1 MRLNSAYFPVLFTFA
16 AIISAGAAH
25 TVADEPAKAPQA
37 KGTKLFEQ
45 KNLMAWCIVPFD
57 SKKRGPEERAAMLE
71 KLGFTQFAYDYR
83 AEHIPTFDAEVEALK
98 KHKVELSA
106 WWFPGDLNAEARGIL
121 DVLKRHKVKAQLWVT
136 GGGEMPKSA
145 REQKFQVIKEVNRIR
160 PIAEEA
166 AKIGCSVGLYNH
178 GGWFGEPENQLAI
191 IEELKLP
198 NVGIVYNQ
206 HHGHDHLDRFPEL
219 LKKMLPHLYV
229 LNLNG
234 MMSDGERRGQKI
246 LPLGQ
251 GELDL
256 KLLKV
261 ISESGYQGPIGILGH
276 TQDDAEQRLQDNLDG
291 LAWLVKQLDGKD
303 PGPRPKPRTPVPTAT
318 PPKTTDAA
326 PVETPGWLI
335 AGRKEYRELPLT
347 VECLAKFTQKGTYN
361 ILVASETKASG
372 RHWEIF
378 SMVGSGTLTAYLPG
392 YQPDHVT
399 STAQIADGEWHE
411 VAMQLAADRVK
422 LFVDGKEVANQA
434 VKARGAAGVDG
445 SLAIGRVVE
454 GGIGHEGEIAWV
466 RLTAGITKV
475 RQPDGKAPIA
485 EEKTSGLWIL
495 KEGAKDIPDSSKG
508 KNPAKSTV
516 TGNVSFTP
524 LGLPAEMLADS
535 HGADSHSLS
544 GHGNHASHGLPV
556 GPVSAIPLEY
566 DSKLV
571 TDLIASAKKDGNAR
585 RGLAVFR
592 AAKFA
597 CLSCHQAGKFG
608 GAVGPALTDA
618 GKRLKSEEIAES
630 ILWPKRLVK
639 PEFITWL
646 VQLDDGRSLQGYKKK
661 ESPTELTLF
670 DPATQMTHVI
680 PKDDI
685 SGLKEIGTLM
695 PDGLA
700 AAMTGSQRRDLLRF
714 MLELGVTPKL
724 EDEVRPEDAPAD
736 FVYTREP
743 LHPENWPSWQLPV
756 NRDRLYDFY
765 LKEALFFRQQSHR
778 PHLLP
783 AYPGLDGGKLG
794 HWGNQNEEV
803 WKDGRWNDM
812 DLGSVLCGAF
822 HGPSNLV
829 VPKGVCVR
837 IGEQGEMGVCF
848 NPETLSYEAVW
859 KGKFLQFSAVRH
871 GFMDGLVPAGE
882 FIPQPKAMPPK
893 EPLVYHG
900 FYRAGSRVV
909 FAYRVGDVEML
920 DSPWVKDGKFER
932 QIGPAETH
940 PLKDALRG
948 SAAQWPQELKVAGK
962 IGSGKPYAV
971 DTIPFPNENPWKSLF
986 FVGDHDFLPDGSAL
1000 LCTMHG
1006 DVWRVSGLD
1015 ADLKNVRWRR
1025 FASGLH
1031 QPLGMVVHDG
1041 NIFVLGR
1048 DQITQLK
1055 DLNDDGEADFYEC
1068 FSSAMVTS
1076 PAGHDFTCGLVRD
1089 KAGQFY
1095 TASGKQGLIRISADG
1110 KKVDVLATGFRNP
1123 DGLGLCN
1130 DGAITVPCS
1139 EGEWTPSSMIC
1150 LVKPDAVRTP
1160 QKPPV
1165 HFGYLGPQ
1173 NGQPPALPLVY
1184 LPRGLDNS
1192 SGGQVTV
1199 PDDRWGSLQGQL
1211 VHLSFGQ
1218 GAHFLILRDEVAGQP
1233 QGAVVPLAGEFR
1245 SGVHRGKFNPK
1256 DGQLYVSGMAGWGSY
1271 TPDDG
1276 CFQRVRYTGQPV
1288 QLPRSFHIHENGV
1301 LVSFT
1306 QPVNSGQ
1313 IANLQNH
1320 FAEAWN
1326 YRYSPG
1332 YGSPEMAPSHPNVVG
1347 HEALEIAGVH
1357 VVDDKTLFVELPD
1370 LQPVNQL
1377 HLVLQVDGGKPQELF
1392 VTSHK
1397 LDKPFTSF
1405 PGYQKTDKLIAAHPQ
1420 AVDLA
1425 NLGKKVANPWGEKRP
1440 FKTKLEISAGKNLTY
1455 STRTLRVKAGEKIK
1469 LSFINLD
1476 VVPHI
1481 WVLVKPV
1488 SLAKVGDLANR
1499 LIADPEAVVR
1509 HYVPRSSD
1517 VLAYTDIVSPQDEFS
1532 IFIEAPQE
1540 KGRYPYLCTFPGHWM
1555 VMNGE
1560 LIVE

>member
-1 MRLNSAYFPVLFTFA
+1 MRLNSAYFLFAFA
-16 AIISAGAAH
+16 LAISAMSSAK
-25 TVADEPAKAPQA
+25 EPAKAPA

-57 SKKRGPEERAAMLE
+57 SKRRGPEERAAMLE
-71 KLGFTQFAYDYR
+71 KLGFSKFAYDYR
-83 AEHIPTFDAEVEALK
+83 AEHIPTFDDEVEALT

-106 WWFPGDLNAEARGIL
+106 WWFPTELNPEARGIL
-121 DVLKRHKVKAQLWVT
+121 DVLKRHKIKAQLWVT
-136 GGGEMPKSA
+136 GGGGPTKTEEERLVRVKA
-145 REQKFQVIKEVNRIR
+145 EAARIR

-178 GGWFGEPENQLAI
+178 GGWFGEPENQIAI

-234 MMSDGERRGQKI
+234 MMPDGERRGQKI

-256 KLLKV
+256 KLLKN
-261 ISESGYQGPIGILGH
+261 IAESGYQGPIGILGH

-291 LAWLVKQLDGKD
+291 LAWLVKQLEGKD
-303 PGPRPKPRTPVPTAT
+303 AGPRPKPRTPVPA
-318 PPKTTDAA
+318 PQKTTQAGT
-326 PVETPGWLI
+326 PIPPETPGWLI
-335 AGRKEYRELPLT
+335 AGRKEYREPPLT
-347 VECLAKFTQKGTYN
+347 VDCSVKLTQRGTYN
-361 ILVASETKASG
+361 ILVASETKQSG
-372 RHWEIF
+372 WHWELF
-378 SMVGSGTLTAYLPG
+378 SMAGSGTLTAYLPG

-399 STAQIADGEWHE
+399 SQAQIADGKWHE
-411 VAMQLAADRVK
+411 VAMQFATDRVK
-422 LFVDGKEVANQA
+422 LFVDGKEVANQV
-434 VKARGAAGVDG
+434 VKARDAAGVEG
-445 SLAIGRVVE
+445 NLAIGRIVE
-454 GGIGHEGEIAWV
+454 GGIGSEGEFAWV
-466 RLTAGITKV
+466 RLTAGLAKIRK
-475 RQPDGKAPIA
+475 PDEKPPVAD
-485 EEKTSGLWIL
+485 EETMGLWIFRDAGKDAG
-495 KEGAKDIPDSSKG
+495 KEVPDAAPA
-508 KNPAKSTV
+508 KNPARPVAS
-516 TGNVSFTP
+516 NFTP
-524 LGLPAEMLADS
+524 LGLPAESLAHE
-535 HGADSHSLS
+535 HGATAHANHTDHSV
-544 GHGNHASHGLPV
+544 ASAPLPAL
-556 GPVSAIPLEY
+556 PTEY
-566 DSKLV
+566 DAKLV
-571 TDLIASAKKDGNAR
+571 TELVANAKKDGSAR

-618 GKRLKSEEIAES
+618 GRRLKPEEAAEA

-639 PEFITWL
+639 PEFVTWL
-646 VQLDDGRSLQGYKKK
+646 VQLEDGRSLQGYKKK
-661 ESPTELTLF
+661 ETASELTLF
-670 DPATQMTHVI
+670 DPAAQATHFVS
-680 PKDDI
+680 KEEI
-685 SGLKEIGTLM
+685 SAQKEVGTLM

-714 MLELGVTPKL
+714 LMELGQTPGL
-724 EDEVRPEDAPAD
+724 ENEVRPEDAPAE

-743 LHPENWPSWQLPV
+743 LNPASSPLWQHPV

-765 LKEALFFRQQSHR
+765 MKEALFFRQQSR

-783 AYPGLDGGKLG
+783 AFPGLDGGKLG

-803 WKDGRWNDM
+803 WKDNRWNDV
-812 DLGSVLCGAF
+812 DLGSVLCGVF
-822 HGPSNLV
+822 HGPNNLV

-837 IGEQGEMGVCF
+837 IGDQGEMGVCF
-848 NPETLSYEAVW
+848 NPETLGYEAVW
-859 KGKFLQFSAVRH
+859 RGTFLKFSAVRH

-882 FIPQPKAMPPK
+882 FVPLPKASPPK
-893 EPLVYHG
+893 EPFVYHG
-900 FYRAGSRVV
+900 FYRAGARVV
-909 FAYRVGDVEML
+909 FSYRLGDVEML

-932 QIGPAETH
+932 QVGAAETH
-940 PLKDALRG
+940 PLSKSLEG
-948 SAAQWPQELKVAGK
+948 SPSQWPQELKVTGQL
-962 IGSGKPYAV
+962 GSGKPYAV
-971 DTIPFPNENPWKSLF
+971 DTIPFPANNPWKSLF
-986 FVGDHDFLPDGSAL
+986 FIGDHDFLPDGSAL

-1031 QPLGMVVHDG
+1031 QPLGMVIHDG
-1041 NIFVLGR
+1041 NIYVLGR
-1048 DQITQLK
+1048 DQITRLK

-1076 PAGHDFTCGLVRD
+1076 PAGHDFICGLARD

-1095 TASGKQGLIRISADG
+1095 TASGKQGLIRVSKDG

-1123 DGLGLCN
+1123 DGLHLCA

-1150 LVKPDAVRTP
+1150 LVNMEAVCSP
-1160 QKPPV
+1160 QNPPP

-1173 NGQPPALPLVY
+1173 NGQPPSLPLVY

-1199 PDDRWGSLQGQL
+1199 PDSRWGPLEGQL

-1218 GAHFLILRDEVAGQP
+1218 GTHFLVLRDEVAGQP

-1245 SGVHRGKFNPK
+1245 SGVHRGKFHPG

-1276 CFQRVRYTGQPV
+1276 CFHRIRYSGERV

-1301 LVSFT
+1301 LISFT
-1306 QPVNSGQ
+1306 QPVDPKQ
-1313 IANLQNH
+1313 AAQLQNH
-1320 FAEAWN
+1320 FADAWN
-1326 YRYSPG
+1326 YRYGPG

-1347 HEALEIAGVH
+1347 HEALDISGLH
-1357 VVDDKTLFVELPD
+1357 VIDEKTVFVELPD
-1370 LQPVNQL
+1370 LQLVSQL
-1377 HLVLQVDGGKPQELF
+1377 HLVLQVDFGKPQELF
-1392 VTSHK
+1392 ITAHR
-1397 LDKPFTSF
+1397 LDKPFTGF
-1405 PGYQKTDKLIAAHPQ
+1405 PGYQKSDKIISAHPLS
-1420 AVDLA
+1420 VDLA
-1425 NLGKKVANPWGEKRP
+1425 SLGKRIPNPWSEKR
-1440 FKTKLEISAGKNLTY
+1440 TVTTRLEVAAGKNLTF
-1455 STRTLRVKAGEKIK
+1455 STRTLRVKAGESVK
-1469 LSFINLD
+1469 LTFSNPD
-1476 VVPHI
+1476 VVPHN
-1481 WVLVKPV
+1481 WVLIKPGT
-1488 SLAKVGDLANR
+1488 LARVGDLANK
-1499 LIADPEAVVR
+1499 LVADPEAVLR
-1509 HYVPRSSD
+1509 HYVPKSPD
-1517 VLAYTDIVSPQDEFS
+1517 VLAYTDIVSPQDQFS
-1532 IFIEAPQE
+1532 IFFQAPQE

>member
-1 MRLNSAYFPVLFTFA
+1 MRLKLLLAQILVVIALAMRSVV
-16 AIISAGAAH
+16 S
-25 TVADEPAKAPQA
+25 VADEPAKPTPA

-71 KLGFTQFAYDYR
+71 KLGFSKFAYDYR
-83 AEHIPTFDAEVEALK
+83 AEHIPMFDAEVAALA

-106 WWFPGDLNAEARGIL
+106 WWFPTELNAEARGIL
-121 DVLKRHKVKAQLWVT
+121 DVLKRHKIKAQLWVT
-136 GGGEMPKSA
+136 GGGGPTKTEDERVA
-145 REQKFQVIKEVNRIR
+145 RVKAEAARIR
-160 PIAEEA
+160 PVAEEA

-191 IEELKLP
+191 IDELKLP

-234 MMSDGERRGQKI
+234 MVPDGERRGQKI
-246 LPLGQ
+246 MPLGQ

-261 ISESGYQGPIGILGH
+261 IAESGYLGPIGILGH
-276 TQDDAEQRLQDNLDG
+276 TQDDAEQRLHDNLDG
-291 LAWLVKQLDGKD
+291 LAWLVKQLDGKEA
-303 PGPRPKPRTPVPTAT
+303 GPRPKPRTPVPAPQKVASTA
-318 PPKTTDAA
+318 PS
-326 PVETPGWLI
+326 ETPGWLI
-335 AGRKEYRELPLT
+335 AGRKEYRQPPLT
-347 VECLAKFTQKGTYN
+347 VGCRVKLAQKGTYN
-361 ILVASETKASG
+361 ILVASETKQSG
-372 RHWEIF
+372 RHWEVF
-378 SMVGSGTLTAYLPG
+378 SMAGSGTLTAYLPG
-392 YQPDHVT
+392 YQPDHIT
-399 STAQIADGEWHE
+399 STAVVADGKWHE
-411 VAMQLAADRVK
+411 VAMQFAADRVK
-422 LFVDGKEVANQA
+422 LFVDGKEVASQE
-434 VKARGAAGVDG
+434 VKARGAAGIDG
-445 SLAIGRVVE
+445 DLAIGRIVE
-454 GGIGHEGEIAWV
+454 GGIGSEGDFAWV
-466 RLTAGITKV
+466 RLTAGLAKI
-475 RQPDGKAPIA
+475 RQPD
-485 EEKTSGLWIL
+485 EKPPTVEAGDKTLGLWIFKDAG
-495 KEGAKDIPDSSKG
+495 KEVPDVS
-508 KNPAKSTV
+508 PAKNSARPV
-516 TGNVSFTP
+516 ASNFTP
-524 LGLPAEMLADS
+524 LGLPPEDPHG
-535 HGADSHSLS
+535 HGAAAPSNQTAH
-544 GHGNHASHGLPV
+544 V
-556 GPVSAIPLEY
+556 GPVAPLPALPLEY
-566 DSKLV
+566 DAKLV
-571 TDLIASAKKDGNAR
+571 AELVASAKKDGNSR

-608 GAVGPALTDA
+608 GAVGPALSDG
-618 GKRLKSEEIAES
+618 GKRLKPEEIAEA

-639 PEFITWL
+639 PEYVSWL

-661 ESPTELTLF
+661 ETADELTLF
-670 DPATQMTHVI
+670 DPAGQTTHVI
-680 PKDDI
+680 SKDDI
-685 SGLKEIGTLM
+685 AGQKEVGTLM

-714 MLELGVTPKL
+714 VMELGVTPGL
-724 EDEVRPEDAPAD
+724 ENEVRPEDAPAE
-736 FVYTREP
+736 FVYTRDP
-743 LHPENWPSWQLPV
+743 LNPAASPLWKHGV

-765 LKEALFFRQQSHR
+765 MKEALFFRQQSHR

-783 AYPGLDGGKLG
+783 AFPGLDGGKLG

-803 WKDGRWNDM
+803 WKDGRWNDV
-812 DLGSVLCGAF
+812 DLGSVLCGVF
-822 HGPSNLV
+822 HGPGNLV
-829 VPKGVCVR
+829 IPKGVCVR

-848 NPETLSYEAVW
+848 NPETLGYDAVW
-859 KGKFLQFSAVRH
+859 KGEFLKFSAVRH

-882 FIPQPKAMPPK
+882 FVPQPKASAPK
-893 EPLVYHG
+893 EPFEYHG
-900 FYRAGSRVV
+900 FYRSGSRVV
-909 FAYRVGDVEML
+909 FAYRLGDVEML
-920 DSPWVKDGKFER
+920 DSPWVRDGKFER
-932 QIGPAETH
+932 QVGPAETH
-940 PLKDALRG
+940 PLRKSREG
-948 SAAQWPQELKVAGK
+948 SPTQWPQELKVASQL
-962 IGSGKPYAV
+962 GSGKPYAV
-971 DTIPFPNENPWKSLF
+971 DTIPFPADNPWKSLF
-986 FVGDHDFLPDGSAL
+986 FIGDHDFLPDGSAL

-1031 QPLGMVVHDG
+1031 QPLGMVVHNG
-1041 NIFVLGR
+1041 NIYVLGR
-1048 DQITQLK
+1048 DQITRLK
-1055 DLNDDGEADFYEC
+1055 DINNDGEADFYEC
-1068 FSSAMVTS
+1068 FSNAILTS

-1089 KAGQFY
+1089 KAGHFY
-1095 TASGKQGLIRISADG
+1095 TASGKQGLIKVSADG

-1123 DGLGLCN
+1123 DGLSLCN

-1150 LVKPDAVRTP
+1150 LVPMEAVCSP
-1160 QKPPV
+1160 QNPPP

-1173 NGQPPALPLVY
+1173 NGQPPSLPLVY

-1199 PDDRWGSLQGQL
+1199 PDNRWGPLQGQL

-1218 GAHFLILRDEVAGQP
+1218 GTHFLVLRDEVAGQP

-1245 SGVHRGKFNPK
+1245 SGAHRGKFSPT

-1271 TPDDG
+1271 TPSDG
-1276 CFQRVRYTGQPV
+1276 CFHRVRYTGEPV

-1301 LVSFT
+1301 LISFT
-1306 QPVNSGQ
+1306 QPIDPKQ
-1313 IANLQNH
+1313 AAQLQNH
-1320 FAEAWN
+1320 FADAWN
-1326 YRYSPG
+1326 YRYGPG

-1347 HEALEIAGVH
+1347 HEALDITGLH
-1357 VVDDKTLFVELPD
+1357 VIDEKAVFVELPD
-1370 LQPVNQL
+1370 LQPVSQL
-1377 HLVLQVDGGKPQELF
+1377 HLVLQVDSAKPQELF
-1392 VTSHK
+1392 ITAHR
-1397 LDKPFTSF
+1397 LDKPFSSF
-1405 PGYQKTDKLIAAHPQ
+1405 PSYQKSDKIIAAHPL

-1425 NLGKKVANPWGEKRP
+1425 SLGKRMANPWGEKRP
-1440 FKTKLEISAGKNLTY
+1440 FKTKLEIAAGKNLTF
-1455 STRTLRVKAGEKIK
+1455 STRTLRAKAGEKIK
-1469 LSFINLD
+1469 LSFRNPD
-1476 VVPHI
+1476 VVPHN
-1481 WVLVKPV
+1481 WVLVKPG
-1488 SLAKVGDLANR
+1488 SLAKVGDLANK

-1509 HYVPRSSD
+1509 HYVPRSPD

>member
-1 MRLNSAYFPVLFTFA
+1 MRLKSAYFLILFTVALAISGIVA
-16 AIISAGAAH
+16 A
-25 TVADEPAKAPQA
+25 EQPAKAPA
-37 KGTKLFEQ
+37 KRTQLFEQ

-83 AEHIPTFDAEVEALK
+83 AEHIPTFDDEVTALHR
-98 KHKVELSA
+98 HKVELSA

-136 GGGEMPKSA
+136 GGGGPTKNAEEQAA
-145 REQKFQVIKEVNRIR
+145 RVKAEAARIH

-234 MMSDGERRGQKI
+234 MMPDGERRGQKI
-246 LPLGQ
+246 IPLGQ

-261 ISESGYQGPIGILGH
+261 IAESGYQGPIGILGH
-276 TQDDAEQRLQDNLDG
+276 TQDDAELRLQDNLDG

-303 PGPRPKPRTPVPTAT
+303 PGPRPKPRTPVPAAT

-335 AGRKEYRELPLT
+335 AGRKEYREPPLT

-361 ILVASETKASG
+361 ILVASDTKPSG

-378 SMVGSGTLTAYLPG
+378 SMAGSGTFTAYLPG

-399 STAQIADGEWHE
+399 STAHIADGQWHE
-411 VAMQLAADRVK
+411 VAMQLATDRVK

-434 VKARGAAGVDG
+434 VKSRGAPGVDG
-445 SLAIGRVVE
+445 NLAIGRVVE
-454 GGIGHEGEIAWV
+454 GGIGSEGEIAWV
-466 RLTAGITKV
+466 RLTLGIGKV
-475 RQPDGKAPIA
+475 RQPDGKPPVA
-485 EEKTSGLWIL
+485 EEKTTGLWIL
-495 KEGAKDIPDSSKG
+495 KDAAKEIPDGSMG
-508 KNPAKSTV
+508 KNPARPTA
-516 TGNVSFTP
+516 TGGASFTP
-524 LGLPAEMLADS
+524 LGLPAEFLADKPGS
-535 HGADSHSLS
+535 GSTLTGHAHHGGHTDASPPLLS
-544 GHGNHASHGLPV
+544 SFPV
-556 GPVSAIPLEY
+556 EFDP
-566 DSKLV
+566 KLV
-571 TDLIASAKKDGNAR
+571 ADLVASAKKDGNAR
-585 RGLAVFR
+585 RGLVVFR

-618 GKRLKSEEIAES
+618 GKRLKPEELAEAV
-630 ILWPKRLVK
+630 LWPKRLVK

-661 ESPTELTLF
+661 ESPSELTLF
-670 DPATQMTHVI
+670 DPATQMTHVL
-680 PKDDI
+680 PKDEI
-685 SGLKEIGTLM
+685 VGQKEVGTLM

-700 AAMTGSQRRDLLRF
+700 AAMSGSQRRDLLRF
-714 MLELGVTPKL
+714 MMELGVTPKL

-736 FVYTREP
+736 FVYTRDP
-743 LHPENWPSWQLPV
+743 LNPAAWPLWQHSV

-783 AYPGLDGGKLG
+783 AFPGLDGGKLG

-803 WKDGRWNDM
+803 WKDGRWNDV

-822 HGPSNLV
+822 HGPNNLV

-859 KGKFLQFSAVRH
+859 RGKFLKFSAVRH
-871 GFMDGLVPAGE
+871 GFMDGLVAAGE
-882 FIPQPKAMPPK
+882 FVPLPRAMPLK
-893 EPLVYHG
+893 EQFDYHG
-900 FYRAGSRVV
+900 FYRSGSRVV
-909 FAYRVGDVEML
+909 FAYRLSGVEML
-920 DSPWVKDGKFER
+920 DSPWVKDGRFER
-932 QIGPAETH
+932 LVGPAETH
-940 PLKDALRG
+940 PLKKSLKG
-948 SAAQWPQELKVAGK
+948 SPAQWPQELKVAGK
-962 IGSGKPYAV
+962 LGSGKPYVV
-971 DTIPFPNENPWKSLF
+971 DTIPFPVENPWKSLF
-986 FVGDHDFLPDGSAL
+986 FIGDHDFLPDGSAL

-1041 NIFVLGR
+1041 NVYVLGR
-1048 DQITQLK
+1048 DQITRLK
-1055 DLNDDGEADFYEC
+1055 DLNNDGEADFYEC
-1068 FSSAMVTS
+1068 VSNAMITS
-1076 PAGHDFTCGLVRD
+1076 PAGHDFTCGLLRD
-1089 KAGQFY
+1089 KSGKFY

-1150 LVKPDAVRTP
+1150 LVNMEAVCSP
-1160 QKPPV
+1160 QNPPP

-1173 NGQPPALPLVY
+1173 NGQPPSLPLVY

-1199 PDDRWGSLQGQL
+1199 PDDRWGPLQGQL

-1218 GAHFLILRDEVAGQP
+1218 GSHYLVLRDEVAGQP
-1233 QGAVVPLAGEFR
+1233 QGAVVPLVGEFR
-1245 SGVHRGKFNPK
+1245 SGAHRGKFSPR

-1276 CFQRVRYTGQPV
+1276 CFQRVRYTGEPV
-1288 QLPRSFHIHENGV
+1288 QLPRSFHIHENGI

-1306 QPVNSGQ
+1306 QPIDPKQ
-1313 IANLQNH
+1313 AAQLQNQ

-1326 YRYSPG
+1326 YRYGPG
-1332 YGSPEMAPSHPNVVG
+1332 YGSSEMAPSHPNVVG
-1347 HEALEIAGVH
+1347 HEALDIAGVH
-1357 VVDDKTLFVELPD
+1357 IVDRDTIFVELPD

-1377 HLVLQVDGGKPQELF
+1377 HFVLQVDAGKPQELF
-1392 VTSHK
+1392 ITAHK

-1405 PGYQKTDKLIAAHPQ
+1405 PGYQKSEKIIAAHPQ

-1425 NLGKKVANPWGEKRP
+1425 SLGKRMANPWGEKRP
-1440 FKTKLEISAGKNLTY
+1440 FKTKLEIAAGKNLTF

-1469 LSFINLD
+1469 LSFSNPD
-1476 VVPHI
+1476 VVPHN
-1481 WVLVKPV
+1481 WVLVKPGT
-1488 SLAKVGDLANR
+1488 LAKVGDLANK
-1499 LIADPEAVVR
+1499 LIADPEAVMR
-1509 HYVPRSSD
+1509 HYVPKSPD

>member
-1 MRLNSAYFPVLFTFA
+1 MRLNSAYFPILC
-16 AIISAGAAH
+16 
-25 TVADEPAKAPQA
+25 TVALVISVVAAAEEPAKAPA
-37 KGTKLFEQ
+37 KGTRLFAR

-57 SKKRGPEERAAMLE
+57 SKRRGPEERAAMLE
-71 KLGFTQFAYDYR
+71 KLEFSKFAYDYR
-83 AEHIPTFDAEVEALK
+83 AEHIPTFDAEVDALT
-98 KHKVELSA
+98 KHNVELSA
-106 WWFPGDLNAEARGIL
+106 WWFSTELNAEARGIL
-121 DVLKRHKVKAQLWVT
+121 DVLKRHKIKAQLWVT
-136 GGGEMPKSA
+136 GGGGPAKTEEERMA
-145 REQKFQVIKEVNRIR
+145 RVKAEAARIR

-178 GGWFGEPENQLAI
+178 GGWFGEPENQIAI

-234 MMSDGERRGQKI
+234 MMPDGERRGQKI

-256 KLLKV
+256 KLLK
-261 ISESGYQGPIGILGH
+261 IIAESGYQGPIGILGH

-291 LAWLVKQLDGKD
+291 LVWLVKLLEGKE
-303 PGPRPKPRTPVPTAT
+303 PGPRPKPRTPVPAPQKAATA
-318 PPKTTDAA
+318 PS
-326 PVETPGWLI
+326 ETPGWLI
-335 AGRKEYRELPLT
+335 AGRKEYRQPPLT
-347 VECLAKFTQKGTYN
+347 MDCRVKLTQKDTYN
-361 ILVASETKASG
+361 ILVASETKSSG
-372 RHWEIF
+372 RHWEVF
-378 SMVGSGTLTAYLPG
+378 TMPGSGALTAYLPG
-392 YQPDHVT
+392 YQPDHIN
-399 STAQIADGEWHE
+399 STAQIADGQWHE
-411 VAMQLAADRVK
+411 VAMQFVADRVK
-422 LFVDGKEVANQA
+422 LFVDGKEVANQD

-445 SLAIGRVVE
+445 DLAIGRIVE
-454 GGIGHEGEIAWV
+454 GGIGSEGEFAWV
-466 RLTAGITKV
+466 RLSAGLVKV
-475 RQPDGKAPIA
+475 RKPDDTPPAEAEKTLGLWTFKDGTKEIPDGSKA
-485 EEKTSGLWIL
+485 
-495 KEGAKDIPDSSKG
+495 
-508 KNPAKSTV
+508 KNPARPVAST
-516 TGNVSFTP
+516 FTP
-524 LGLPAEMLADS
+524 LGLPQDDAHT
-535 HGADSHSLS
+535 HGTAA
-544 GHGNHASHGLPV
+544 HASHAGPPSPLPALPV
-556 GPVSAIPLEY
+556 EY
-566 DSKLV
+566 DAKLV
-571 TDLIASAKKDGNAR
+571 TELVASAKKDGNAR

-597 CLSCHQAGKFG
+597 CLSCHQAGKSG
-608 GAVGPALTDA
+608 GAVGPALTDG
-618 GKRLKSEEIAES
+618 GKRLKPEELAEA

-639 PEFITWL
+639 PEFVTWL
-646 VQLDDGRSLQGYKKK
+646 VQLADGRSLQGYKKA
-661 ESPTELTLF
+661 ETPGELTLF
-670 DPATQMTHVI
+670 DPAGQTTHVI
-680 PKDDI
+680 AKDEI
-685 SGLKEIGTLM
+685 AGQKEIGTLM

-700 AAMTGSQRRDLLRF
+700 AAMNASQRRDLLRF
-714 MLELGVTPKL
+714 VMELGVTPGL
-724 EDEVRPEDAPAD
+724 ENEVRPEDAPAE
-736 FVYTREP
+736 FAYTRDP
-743 LHPENWPSWQLPV
+743 LNPAAWPLWQHPV

-765 LKEALFFRQQSHR
+765 MKEALFFRQQSHR

-783 AYPGLDGGKLG
+783 AFPGLDGGKLG

-803 WKDGRWNDM
+803 WKDGRWNDV
-812 DLGSVLCGAF
+812 DLGNVLCGVF
-822 HGPSNLV
+822 HGPNNLV

-859 KGKFLQFSAVRH
+859 RGKFLKFSAVRH

-882 FIPQPKAMPPK
+882 FVPQPQANPPT
-893 EPLVYHG
+893 EPFVYHG
-900 FYRAGSRVV
+900 FYRSGARVV
-909 FAYRVGDVEML
+909 FAYRLGDVEML
-920 DSPWVKDGKFER
+920 DSPSVKDGKFDR
-932 QIGPAETH
+932 QVGPAETH
-940 PLKDALRG
+940 PLRASLKG
-948 SAAQWPQELKVAGK
+948 SKSQWPQELKVAGQ

-971 DTIPFPNENPWKSLF
+971 DTIPFPADNPWKSLF
-986 FVGDHDFLPDGSAL
+986 FFGDHDFLPDGSAL

-1015 ADLKNVRWRR
+1015 AELKNVRWRR

-1031 QPLGMVVHDG
+1031 QPLGLVVHNG
-1041 NIFVLGR
+1041 NIYVLGR
-1048 DQITQLK
+1048 DQITRLK
-1055 DLNDDGEADFYEC
+1055 DLNNDGEADFHEC
-1068 FSSAMVTS
+1068 VSNAMMTS

-1123 DGLGLCN
+1123 DGLSLCN
-1130 DGAITVPCS
+1130 DGAITLPCS

-1150 LVKPDAVRTP
+1150 LVNMEAVCSPQTP
-1160 QKPPV
+1160 PP

-1173 NGQPPALPLVY
+1173 NGQPPSLPLVY

-1199 PDDRWGSLQGQL
+1199 PDNRWGPLQGQL

-1218 GAHFLILRDEVAGQP
+1218 GTHFLVLRDEVAGQP

-1245 SGVHRGKFNPK
+1245 SGAQRGKFSPK

-1276 CFQRVRYTGQPV
+1276 CFHRVRYTGEPV
-1288 QLPRSFHIHENGV
+1288 QLPRSFHIHENGI

-1306 QPVNSGQ
+1306 QPIDPKQ
-1313 IANLQNH
+1313 AAQLQNQ
-1320 FAEAWN
+1320 FADAWN
-1326 YRYSPG
+1326 YRYGPG

-1347 HEALEIAGVH
+1347 HEALDVTGLHIIDE
-1357 VVDDKTLFVELPD
+1357 KTVFVELPD

-1377 HLVLQVDGGKPQELF
+1377 HLLLQVDASQPQEMF
-1392 VTSHK
+1392 ITAHR

-1405 PGYQKTDKLIAAHPQ
+1405 PGYQKSDKIIAAHPQ

-1425 NLGKKVANPWGEKRP
+1425 SLGKRMANPWGEKRP
-1440 FKTKLEISAGKNLTY
+1440 FKTKLEIAAGKNLTF
-1455 STRTLRVKAGEKIK
+1455 STRTLRVKAGEAVK
-1469 LSFINLD
+1469 LTFSNPD
-1476 VVPHI
+1476 VVPHN
-1481 WVLVKPV
+1481 WVLVKPG
-1488 SLAKVGDLANR
+1488 SLAKVGDLANK
-1499 LIADPEAVVR
+1499 LIADPEAVLR
-1509 HYVPRSSD
+1509 HYVPKSPD

-1532 IFIEAPQE
+1532 IFIEAPRE

>member
-1 MRLNSAYFPVLFTFA
+1 MRLNSAFFLLLFTA
-16 AIISAGAAH
+16 ALPLSGIA
-25 TVADEPAKAPQA
+25 VADEPAKASA
-37 KGTKLFEQ
+37 EGTKLFEQ
-45 KNLMAWCIVPFD
+45 KNLVAWCIVPFD

-71 KLGFTQFAYDYR
+71 KLGFSKFAYDYR
-83 AEHIPTFDAEVEALK
+83 AEHIPTFDAEVEALA

-106 WWFPGDLNAEARGIL
+106 WWFPTELNAEARGIL
-121 DVLKRHKVKAQLWVT
+121 DVLKRHKIKAQLWIT
-136 GGGEMPKSA
+136 GGGGPTKTEEERIA
-145 REQKFQVIKEVNRIR
+145 RVKAEAARIR

-191 IEELKLP
+191 IDELKLP

-206 HHGHDHLDRFPEL
+206 HHGHDQLDRFPGL

-234 MMSDGERRGQKI
+234 MMPDGERRGQKI

-256 KLLKV
+256 KLLK
-261 ISESGYQGPIGILGH
+261 IIAESGYQGPIGILGH

-291 LAWLVKQLDGKD
+291 LAWLVKQLNGKD
-303 PGPRPKPRTPVPTAT
+303 PGPRPKPRTPVPAPT
-318 PPKTTDAA
+318 PPKTTEAA
-326 PVETPGWLI
+326 PAETPGWI
-335 AGRKEYRELPLT
+335 VAGRKEYREPPLT
-347 VECLAKFTQKGTYN
+347 MECRVKLTQKGTYN
-361 ILVASETKASG
+361 ILAASDTKASG
-372 RHWEIF
+372 RHWEVF
-378 SMVGSGTLTAYLPG
+378 SMAGSGTLTFYLPG
-392 YQPDHVT
+392 YQPDHVN
-399 STAQIADGEWHE
+399 STAVIADGNWHE
-411 VAMQLAADRVK
+411 VAVQFAADRVK
-422 LFVDGKEVANQA
+422 LFADGKEVASQE
-434 VKARGAAGVDG
+434 VKARGAVGVDG
-445 SLAIGRVVE
+445 AFGIGRLVE
-454 GGIGHEGEIAWV
+454 GGIGSEGEIAWV
-466 RLTAGITKV
+466 RLTSGIAKI
-475 RQPDGKAPIA
+475 RQPD
-485 EEKTSGLWIL
+485 EKPPGTDDKTIGLWIL
-495 KEGAKDIPDSSKG
+495 QETAKEIPDGAKA
-508 KNPAKSTV
+508 KNPARRV
-516 TGNVSFTP
+516 AADFTP
-524 LGLPAEMLADS
+524 LGLPNDDGDS
-535 HGADSHSLS
+535 HATNSHDHHAD
-544 GHGNHASHGLPV
+544 HAVPQQPLTALPV
-556 GPVSAIPLEY
+556 EY
-566 DSKLV
+566 DPKLV
-571 TDLIASAKKDGNAR
+571 AALVASAKKDGNAR
-585 RGLAVFR
+585 RGLAIFR

-618 GKRLKSEEIAES
+618 GKRLKPEEIAES
-630 ILWPKRLVK
+630 VLWPKRLVK
-639 PEFITWL
+639 PEFVTWL
-646 VQLDDGRSLQGYKKK
+646 VQLEDGRSLQGYKKK
-661 ESPTELTLF
+661 ETPTELTLF

-680 PKDDI
+680 PKDEI
-685 SGLKEIGTLM
+685 AGQKEVGTLM

-743 LHPENWPSWQLPV
+743 LHPKNWPSWQLPV

-783 AYPGLDGGKLG
+783 AFPGLDGGTLG

-803 WKDGRWNDM
+803 WKDGRWNDV
-812 DLGSVLCGAF
+812 DLGSVLCGVF
-822 HGPSNLV
+822 HGPNNLV

-859 KGKFLQFSAVRH
+859 MGKFLKFSAVRH

-882 FIPQPKAMPPK
+882 FVPQPKGHTPK
-893 EPLVYHG
+893 EPFVYHG
-900 FYRAGSRVV
+900 YYRAGPRVV
-909 FAYRVGDVEML
+909 FSYRLGKVEML
-920 DSPWVKDGKFER
+920 DSPWVNEGKFER
-932 QIGPAETH
+932 DVAPASEH

-948 SAAQWPQELKVAGK
+948 SAAQWPQEMKVAGQL
-962 IGSGKPYAV
+962 GGGKPYAV
-971 DTIPFPNENPWKSLF
+971 DTIPFPAETPWKSLF
-986 FVGDHDFLPDGSAL
+986 FIGDHDFLPDGSAL

-1006 DVWRVSGLD
+1006 DVWHVSGLD

-1041 NIFVLGR
+1041 NIYVLGR
-1048 DQITQLK
+1048 DQITRLK
-1055 DLNDDGEADFYEC
+1055 DLNNDGEADFYEC
-1068 FSSAMVTS
+1068 VSNAMITS

-1089 KAGQFY
+1089 SSGQFF

-1123 DGLGLCN
+1123 DGLGLCG

-1150 LVKPDAVRTP
+1150 LVKPSDVNSPQTP
-1160 QKPPV
+1160 PP

-1173 NGQPPALPLVY
+1173 NGQPPSLPLVY

-1199 PDDRWGSLQGQL
+1199 PDDRWGPLQGQL

-1218 GAHFLILRDEVAGQP
+1218 GAHFLVLRDEVAGQP

-1245 SGVHRGKFNPK
+1245 SGVHRGKFNPN

-1271 TPDDG
+1271 TSDDG
-1276 CFQRVRYTGQPV
+1276 CFQRVRYTGEPV

-1306 QPVNSGQ
+1306 QPVDPKQ
-1313 IANLQNH
+1313 VADLQNH

-1326 YRYSPG
+1326 YRYGPG

-1347 HEALEIAGVH
+1347 HEAQDIAGVH
-1357 VVDDKTLFVELPD
+1357 MIDEKTLFIELPD

-1377 HLVLQVDGGKPQELF
+1377 HLVLQVDAAKPQELF
-1392 VTSHK
+1392 ITAHK

-1405 PGYQKTDKLIAAHPQ
+1405 PGYQKSDKIIAAHPQ
-1420 AVDLA
+1420 AVDIA
-1425 NLGKKVANPWGEKRP
+1425 SLGKRIPNPWGEKRSV
-1440 FKTKLEISAGKNLTY
+1440 KSKLEIAAGKNLTF
-1455 STRTLRVKAGEKIK
+1455 STRTLRVKAGESVR
-1469 LSFINLD
+1469 LVFSNPD
-1476 VVPHI
+1476 VVPHN
-1481 WVLVKPV
+1481 WVLVKPG
-1488 SLAKVGDLANR
+1488 SLSRVGDLANK
-1499 LIADPEAVVR
+1499 LVADPTAVLR
-1509 HYVPRSSD
+1509 HYVPKSAD
-1517 VLAYTDIVSPQDEFS
+1517 VLAYTDIVSPQDQFS
-1532 IFIEAPQE
+1532 IYFQAPQE